1 MDSILSFRLLA
12 LRAQFWQR
20 LEPDVARREKP
31 CKAWRAEE
39 RGWKGDDRRTPS
51 SRYPSLFSSPLVRHP
66 AAFLLSLFLSLSPL
80 LGVFS
85 PSLPLFLALSV
96 TLPFEVSVLLPT
108 AGAETVTTI
117 IVSEVTSL
125 KHREEEKEHEGG
137 GGVVGVERANA
148 KRRKGRLAYL

>member
-1 MDSILSFRLLA
+1 M
-12 LRAQFWQR
+12 
-20 LEPDVARREKP
+20 
-31 CKAWRAEE
+31 
-39 RGWKGDDRRTPS
+39 
-51 SRYPSLFSSPLVRHP
+51 
-66 AAFLLSLFLSLSPL
+66 
-80 LGVFS
+80 
-85 PSLPLFLALSV
+85 
-96 TLPFEVSVLLPT
+96 LPFEVSVLLPT